1 MRDLVLLAAREK
13 NPKALSGV
21 KDWPTLSVIRDK
33 ENFVEQGGHVF
44 ILSRLKREWR
54 GGYRKK
60 AQNDMDIVWILGSR
74 DLKSAYLT
82 FEFSVPNLL
91 FIHQL

>member
-44 ILSRLKREWR
+44 ILSRLKRE
-54 GGYRKK
+54 
-60 AQNDMDIVWILGSR
+60 
-74 DLKSAYLT
+74 
-82 FEFSVPNLL
+82 
-91 FIHQL
+91 